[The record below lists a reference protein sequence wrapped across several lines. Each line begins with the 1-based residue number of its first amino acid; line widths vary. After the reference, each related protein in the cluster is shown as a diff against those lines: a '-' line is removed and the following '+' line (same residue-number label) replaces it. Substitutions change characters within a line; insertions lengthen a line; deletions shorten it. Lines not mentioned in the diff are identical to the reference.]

1 MSVQNPQMDLQAQ
14 DRVHRIGQTKPVLI
28 YRLVTANSIESKI
41 LERAGAKRRLEKL
54 VIQRGAFKT
63 AKGMTELNGEIIG
76 KQSTGFTI
84 TELAE
89 VLKEDAEEVEMD
101 DESLIRILDR
111 SPAVFEEKEEGQE
124 MRGKAFQEVSKSM
137 LPETLLS
144 GM

>member
-1 MSVQNPQMDLQAQ
+1 MDLQAQ

-28 YRLVTANSIESKI
+28 YRFVTANSIESKI

-63 AKGMTELNGEIIG
+63 AKGMVELNGEPSLAKPTG
-76 KQSTGFTI
+76 GFTI
-84 TELAE
+84 KELAE
-89 VLKEDAEEVEMD
+89 VLKEDAEGVEMD
-101 DESLIRILDR
+101 DESLVRVLDR
-111 SPAVFEEKEEGQE
+111 SPAVFEQREEGQE
-124 MRGKAFQEVSKSM
+124 IRGKAFQEVSKSM

>member
-1 MSVQNPQMDLQAQ
+1 MDLQAQ

-63 AKGMTELNGEIIG
+63 AKGMIELNGDSSG
-76 KQSTGFTI
+76 VPKPTGGFTI
-84 TELAE
+84 KELAE

-101 DESLIRILDR
+101 DASLLRILDR
-111 SPAVFEEKEEGQE
+111 SPSVFVEKAVGEEMK
-124 MRGKAFQEVSKSM
+124 GKAYQEVSKDM